1 MDTADTWVRLGV
13 VGRPHGVRGALKLHL
28 DNPGGKTV
36 VGGLEVRCRQ
46 GDRSRPFTVERWA
59 GGVLTFVGVADRT
72 FAEGLVNAVLEV
84 RRADFNVDDEDED
97 GAFLIDLI
105 GLSVFDEAGTLLG
118 TISSFGD
125 NVAQVLADVKT
136 PSGQSVLVPFVPPIV
151 VSIEDDRIVLAP
163 PLGLFN
169 DADAIEAG
177 TAQTADQRPA
187 EDDNDG
193 EDDAESDAEKS
204 D

>member
-1 MDTADTWVRLGV
+1 MNTTPDPSELWVRLGV

-28 DNPGGKTV
+28 DNPDGKTV

-46 GDRSRPFTVERWA
+46 GNRSRPFTVERWA

-72 FAEGLVNAVLEV
+72 IAEGLVNAVLEV
-84 RRADFNVDDEDED
+84 KRADFNDDDEDED

-105 GLSVFDEAGTLLG
+105 GLGVFDEAGTLLG

-136 PSGQSVLVPFVPPIV
+136 PSGKSVLVPFVPPIV
-151 VSIEDDRIVLAP
+151 VSIEDDRVVLAP
-163 PLGLFN
+163 PMGLFN
-169 DADAIEAG
+169 EADAIEAG
-177 TAQTADQRPA
+177 TAQTADQQAA
-187 EDDNDG
+187 EDDDG
-193 EDDAESDAEKS
+193 DEDEEVKGD
-204 D
+204 